1 MTPVEPSDQEDEY
14 FHKLDAEK
22 IKKMRGEMD
31 QKREEEAKQHRQEAH
46 WMKCPKCGADLKE
59 VKYQNVMI
67 DICHDCEGIWLD
79 HGELELLVQGEAK
92 VTKGFFKKL
101 FG

>member
-1 MTPVEPSDQEDEY
+1 MTPVEPSDHEDEY
-14 FHKLDAEK
+14 FYKLDAEK
-22 IKKMRGEMD
+22 IKKMRVEKD
-31 QKREEEAKQHRQEAH
+31 QIRKEEARQHRQEAH

-59 VKYQNVMI
+59 TNYQNVMI
-67 DICHDCEGIWLD
+67 DICHECEGIWLD

-92 VTKGFFKKL
+92 VTKRFFKKL